1 MSNFKFIQKKSESIQ
16 EEQHSLQIDHLQK
29 SDTKKNGK
37 LFLEEEWDINWL
49 TNTFSS
55 LWGTKDR
62 YCPAHGQATKSEEST
77 TTVHY

>member
-37 LFLEEEWDINWL
+37 LFLE
-49 TNTFSS
+49 
-55 LWGTKDR
+55 
-62 YCPAHGQATKSEEST
+62 
-77 TTVHY
+77 